1 MPAPAPAPLSAS
13 PVNAHPLSSALFRVE
28 IDGVAAAAFSEVL
41 GIGAEIQTVDIR
53 NGIDPAAIR
62 IDPGERR
69 FENVVLRRGLTND
82 TSLWDWMRQGI
93 GGEVQRRNI
102 SIVLLDDSL
111 NPVTRWNVLRS
122 WPCRYE
128 LSPLNAAGIGPV
140 IESLEVCHEGL
151 ERA

>member
-1 MPAPAPAPLSAS
+1 MPAPAAAPLAAPPPNSH
-13 PVNAHPLSSALFRVE
+13 PVSSALFRVE
-28 IDGVAAAAFSEVL
+28 IDGLATAAFSEVL

-82 TSLWDWMRQGI
+82 SSLWDWMRQGI
-93 GGEVQRRNI
+93 MGDVQRRHI
-102 SIVLLDDSL
+102 SIVMLDESQ
-111 NPVTRWNVLRS
+111 NPVTRWKLLRS

-128 LSPLNAAGIGPV
+128 LSPLNAGSPGPV
-140 IESLEVCHEGL
+140 IESLEICHEGL
-151 ERA
+151 ERS